1 MANCMGCS
9 HYDPLS
15 TSLYCINVCLKQNTT
30 LYKKIKVCIYNI
42 TDVSTFVA
50 KAIKV
55 ENGDITVRQGR
66 YIINGKS
73 LMGVFSLKLDD
84 IIEVEYPDFAFE
96 LEEFLKNFK
105 AE

>member
-9 HYDPLS
+9 RYDPLS
-15 TSLYCINVCLKQNTT
+15 TSLYCINVCLKQNQTS
-30 LYKKIKVCIYNI
+30 YKKIKVRIYNV

-55 ENGDITVRQGR
+55 EKGDVTVRQGR
-66 YIINGKS
+66 YIIDGKS
-73 LMGVFSLKLDD
+73 LMGVFSLKLDET
-84 IIEVEYPDFAFE
+84 IEVEYPEFAFE
-96 LEEFLKNFK
+96 LEDFLKKFK